1 MASYETDEALTKSDL
16 HDLEKPI
23 EVPETPDPNTSDLPF
38 YVCEFVEKEV
48 GNDFKSLWKV
58 SSLIDKIAE
67 EKKHLEE
74 QVLTVSSEAPKR
86 IQAALNNA
94 ENTQSALAA
103 LVKRE
108 GVVSEAITKHLEDA
122 APWMDDLGVL
132 TDQINEVERHLS
144 YLKWISQIEELSDN
158 IQQHLMTNNVAEAAS
173 TLVSMTEQA
182 IKLQESSCIHLLK
195 FITSTVQFWHKILKD
210 KLTSDFEEV
219 LSQLRWPFI
228 GPHQPLTPVSSS
240 TSGSVTDIY
249 ASLEMLFSQ
258 LLKLQISDEL
268 ISKPK
273 QVPEKYSLPA
283 SPPII
288 LPIQI
293 MLSPLQKRFRYHFS
307 GNRQTNVL
315 SKPEWY
321 LTQVLMWI
329 ANHTKFLNEKIQP
342 ILKSSRSTVNAKM
355 EFTRGLVLLVLE
367 KLSIDIPCLL
377 YDDVLF
383 CHLVDEVLLFQREL
397 HTAHG
402 YLSNLPNCMHIL
414 SEDTFFQR
422 WLTVERKLAL
432 EKMDSM
438 LSSEA
443 AWSSQY
449 KDISDV
455 DEMKFPDCA
464 ETFMTLLLVITD
476 RYKNLPAAEKK
487 LKFLELQKDL
497 VDDFR
502 IRLTQVMKEENRT
515 LLSFKYCAILNAVN
529 YIATVLGDWA
539 DNIFFLQL
547 QQAALEV
554 CTDGNSSSKL
564 QLGQLAS
571 MEISV
576 FDDMINLLERLKND
590 MLSRQVEHV
599 FREVKEGAKMYK
611 KERWLSL
618 PAQSE
623 QAVMSLSS
631 SACPML
637 LTLRDRLLQLEQ
649 QLCHT
654 LFKSVWQM
662 LAEKLD
668 LFIYQDVILANH
680 FNEGGAAQLQF
691 DMSRNLFPLF
701 SHYCKRPENYFKHV
715 KEACI
720 ILNLSVGSALLLK
733 DVLQS
738 AAQGMDKT
746 APNDQVPSSTAALN
760 ELGVYKLAPQDVE
773 ILFSLRTNWPN
784 TGK

>member
-1 MASYETDEALTKSDL
+1 MASSENEEQMDKPSNSDPEKSNEV
-16 HDLEKPI
+16 LEWS
-23 EVPETPDPNTSDLPF
+23 DPSTCDLPF
-38 YVCEFVEKEV
+38 YVCEFVEKEI
-48 GNDFKSLWKV
+48 GNDFKSLRKV
-58 SSLIDKIAE
+58 ARFIEKIAE

-94 ENTQSALAA
+94 EKTKSSLSS
-103 LVKRE
+103 LLERE
-108 GVVSEAITKHLEDA
+108 ATVTESISKHLAEA
-122 APWMDDLGVL
+122 GPWMEDLGAL
-132 TDQINEVERHLS
+132 IDQINEVERHLS

-173 TLVSMTEQA
+173 TLVSMAELA
-182 IKLQESSCIHLLK
+182 IKLQDSSCIHLLK
-195 FITSTVQFWHKILKD
+195 FIRSTVQFWHKILKD

-219 LSQLRWPFI
+219 LNHLNWPFI
-228 GPHQPLTPVSSS
+228 GPHQSRTPVSASS
-240 TSGSVTDIY
+240 S
-249 ASLEMLFSQ
+249 ASLTDFFTSLDTLFTQ

-268 ISKPK
+268 ISTPK
-273 QVPEKYSLPA
+273 QMLQKYSLPA
-283 SPPII
+283 SPTII
-288 LPIQI
+288 LPMQI
-293 MLSPLQKRFRYHFS
+293 MLKPLQKRFWYHFT
-307 GNRQTNVL
+307 GNKQTNVL

-329 ANHTKFLNEKIQP
+329 GNHTTFLHEKIQP
-342 ILKSSRSTVNAKM
+342 ILNRAGSHVNAKM
-355 EFTRGLVLLVLE
+355 EFTRGLVILVLE
-367 KLSIDIPCLL
+367 KLSVDIPCLL

-402 YLSNLPNCMHIL
+402 YPSSLPNCMHIL

-443 AWSSQY
+443 AWVSQY
-449 KDISDV
+449 KDIFDV

-476 RYKNLPAAEKK
+476 RYKNLPTAEKK

-502 IRLTQVMKEENRT
+502 IRLTQVMKEESRA
-515 LLSFKYCAILNAVN
+515 LLGFKYCAILNAVN

-539 DNIFFLQL
+539 DNVFFLQL

-554 CTDGNSSSKL
+554 CMDINSSSKL

-590 MLSRQVEHV
+590 MLCRQVEHV
-599 FREVKEGAKMYK
+599 FREVKDAAKMYK

-618 PAQSE
+618 PSQSE

-631 SACPML
+631 TACPML
-637 LTLRDRLLQLEQ
+637 LALRDRLLQLEQ

-654 LFKSVWQM
+654 LFKTVWQM

-668 LFIYQDVILANH
+668 LFLYQDIILANH

-738 AAQGMDKT
+738 E
-746 APNDQVPSSTAALN
+746 APSEGSKVPSATAALN

-773 ILFSLRTNWPN
+773 ILFNLRTNWPN

>member
-1 MASYETDEALTKSDL
+1 MDSCESERKTADSCNSDL
-16 HDLEKPI
+16 ERNNTNEKP
-23 EVPETPDPNTSDLPF
+23 DPLTCDLPF

-48 GNDFKSLWKV
+48 GNDFKSLKKV
-58 SSLIDKIAE
+58 ASLIEKITE
-67 EKKHLEE
+67 EKKQLEE

-86 IQAALNNA
+86 IQAALSNA
-94 ENTQSALAA
+94 EDTKSSLAT
-103 LVKRE
+103 LMERE
-108 GVVSEAITKHLEDA
+108 ATISESISKHLTDA
-122 APWMDDLGVL
+122 APWMEDLGVL
-132 TDQINEVERHLS
+132 IEQINEVERHLS
-144 YLKWISQIEELSDN
+144 YLKWISQIEEQSDN
-158 IQQHLMTNNVAEAAS
+158 IQQHLMTNNVAEATN
-173 TLVSMTEQA
+173 TLVSMAELA
-182 IKLQESSCIHLLK
+182 MKLQDSSCVHLLK
-195 FITSTVQFWHKILKD
+195 FIRSTVHFWHKILKD

-219 LSQLRWPFI
+219 LNQLQWPFI
-228 GPHQPLTPVSSS
+228 SPHQSPTPASSPSSS
-240 TSGSVTDIY
+240 SGLSDVY
-249 ASLEMLFSQ
+249 ANLESLFSQ

-273 QVPEKYSLPA
+273 QMPEKFSLPS
-283 SPPII
+283 SPAII
-288 LPIQI
+288 LPMQI
-293 MLSPLQKRFRYHFS
+293 MLSPLQKRFRYHFT

-321 LTQVLMWI
+321 FTQVLMWI
-329 ANHTKFLNEKIQP
+329 GNHSKFLHERIQP
-342 ILKSSRSTVNAKM
+342 ILTRTGSSVNAKM
-355 EFTRGLVLLVLE
+355 EFTRGLVMLVLE
-367 KLSIDIPCLL
+367 KLSTDMPCLL

-383 CHLVDEVLLFQREL
+383 CHLVDEILLFQREL
-397 HTAHG
+397 HSAHG
-402 YLSNLPNCMHIL
+402 YPSSLPNCMHIL

-443 AWSSQY
+443 AWASQY
-449 KDISDV
+449 KDISEV

-476 RYKNLPAAEKK
+476 RYKNLPTAEKK

-502 IRLTQVMKEENRT
+502 IRLTQVMKEESRA
-515 LLSFKYCAILNAVN
+515 LLGPKYCAILNAVN

-539 DNIFFLQL
+539 DNVFFLQL

-554 CTDGNSSSKL
+554 CTDITSSSKL

-599 FREVKEGAKMYK
+599 FREVKEATRMYK

-618 PAQSE
+618 PSQSE

-631 SACPML
+631 TACPML
-637 LTLRDRLLQLEQ
+637 LALRDRLLQLEQ

-654 LFKSVWQM
+654 LFKTIWQM

-668 LFIYQDVILANH
+668 LYIYQDIILANH

-691 DMSRNLFPLF
+691 DMVRNLFPLF

-720 ILNLSVGSALLLK
+720 ILNMGVGPALLLK

-738 AAQGMDKT
+738 ATQSLESSTLNSK
-746 APNDQVPSSTAALN
+746 VPSATAALN
-760 ELGVYKLAPQDVE
+760 ELGIYKLAPQDVE
-773 ILFSLRTNWPN
+773 ILFNLRTNWPN

>member
-1 MASYETDEALTKSDL
+1 
-16 HDLEKPI
+16 
-23 EVPETPDPNTSDLPF
+23 
-38 YVCEFVEKEV
+38 
-48 GNDFKSLWKV
+48 
-58 SSLIDKIAE
+58 
-67 EKKHLEE
+67 
-74 QVLTVSSEAPKR
+74 
-86 IQAALNNA
+86 
-94 ENTQSALAA
+94 
-103 LVKRE
+103 
-108 GVVSEAITKHLEDA
+108 
-122 APWMDDLGVL
+122 
-132 TDQINEVERHLS
+132 
-144 YLKWISQIEELSDN
+144 
-158 IQQHLMTNNVAEAAS
+158 
-173 TLVSMTEQA
+173 
-182 IKLQESSCIHLLK
+182 
-195 FITSTVQFWHKILKD
+195 
-210 KLTSDFEEV
+210 
-219 LSQLRWPFI
+219 
-228 GPHQPLTPVSSS
+228 
-240 TSGSVTDIY
+240 
-249 ASLEMLFSQ
+249 
-258 LLKLQISDEL
+258 
-268 ISKPK
+268 
-273 QVPEKYSLPA
+273 
-283 SPPII
+283 
-288 LPIQI
+288 
-293 MLSPLQKRFRYHFS
+293 
-307 GNRQTNVL
+307 
-315 SKPEWY
+315 
-321 LTQVLMWI
+321 MWI
-329 ANHTKFLNEKIQP
+329 GNHTKFLNDKIQP
-342 ILKSSRSTVNAKM
+342 ILKRAGSIVNAKM
-355 EFTRGLVLLVLE
+355 EFTRGLVMLVLE
-367 KLSIDIPCLL
+367 KLSVDIPCLL

-397 HTAHG
+397 QTAHG
-402 YLSNLPNCMHIL
+402 YLGSLPNCMHIL

-476 RYKNLPAAEKK
+476 RYKNLPTAEKK

-502 IRLTQVMKEENRT
+502 IRLTQVMKEESRA
-515 LLSFKYCAILNAVN
+515 LLGTKYCAILNAVN

-554 CTDGNSSSKL
+554 CTDINSTSKL

-599 FREVKEGAKMYK
+599 FREVKEGAKIYK

-618 PAQSE
+618 PSQSE

-691 DMSRNLFPLF
+691 DMTRNLFPLF

-738 AAQGMDKT
+738 TAQCMDKT
-746 APNDQVPSSTAALN
+746 SANDKVPSATAALN

-773 ILFSLRTNWPN
+773 ILFNLRTNWPN

>member
-1 MASYETDEALTKSDL
+1 MASKESEQEALTSDPPEECNAPDKSD
-16 HDLEKPI
+16 PY
-23 EVPETPDPNTSDLPF
+23 TCDLPF
-38 YVCEFVEKEV
+38 YVCEFVERQV
-48 GNDFKSLWKV
+48 GNDFKSLGKV
-58 SSLIDKIAE
+58 AALIDTIAA
-67 EKKHLEE
+67 EKTYHEE

-86 IQAALNNA
+86 IKAALDNA
-94 ENTQSALAA
+94 EDTKMSLAA
-103 LVKRE
+103 LLERE
-108 GVVSEAITKHLEDA
+108 ATLSDSISNHLAEA
-122 APWMDDLGVL
+122 APWIEALGAL

-158 IQQHLMTNNVAEAAS
+158 IQQHLMTNNVAEATT
-173 TLVSMTEQA
+173 TLVSMTELA
-182 IKLQESSCIHLLK
+182 IKLQQSSCVHLLN
-195 FITSTVQFWHKILKD
+195 FIRSTVQFWHKILKD
-210 KLTSDFEEV
+210 KLSSDFEEV
-219 LSQLRWPFI
+219 LNQLHWPFI
-228 GPHQPLTPVSSS
+228 SPQQLTTPVSSS
-240 TSGSVTDIY
+240 SSAGPNDIY
-249 ASLEMLFSQ
+249 GNLETLFTQ

-268 ISKPK
+268 ISTPK
-273 QVPEKYSLPA
+273 QMSDKYFLPSSA
-283 SPPII
+283 SII
-288 LPIQI
+288 LPMQI
-293 MLSPLQKRFRYHFS
+293 MLSPLQKRFRYHFT

-329 ANHTKFLNEKIQP
+329 GNHAKFLNEKIQP
-342 ILKSSRSTVNAKM
+342 ILKKAGSPVNAKM
-355 EFTRGLVLLVLE
+355 EFTRGLVMLVLE
-367 KLSIDIPCLL
+367 KLATDIPCLL

-397 HTAHG
+397 NSAHG
-402 YLSNLPNCMHIL
+402 YSSSLPNCMHIL
-414 SEDTFFQR
+414 SEDSFFQR

-438 LSSEA
+438 LSSES
-443 AWSSQY
+443 AWASQY
-449 KDISDV
+449 KDITDV

-476 RYKNLPAAEKK
+476 RYKNLPTAEKK

-502 IRLTQVMKEENRT
+502 IRLTQVMKEESRT
-515 LLSFKYCAILNAVN
+515 LLGSKYCAILNAVN
-529 YIATVLGDWA
+529 YIAAVLGDWA
-539 DNIFFLQL
+539 DNVFFLQL

-554 CTDGNSSSKL
+554 CTDTNSSSKL

-590 MLSRQVEHV
+590 MLSRQEEHV
-599 FREVKEGAKMYK
+599 FREVKEATRMYK

-618 PAQSE
+618 PSQSE

-631 SACPML
+631 TACPML
-637 LTLRDRLLQLEQ
+637 LTLRDHLLQLEQ

-654 LFKSVWQM
+654 LFKTLWQM

-668 LFIYQDVILANH
+668 VFLYQEIILANH

-691 DMSRNLFPLF
+691 DMTRNLFPLF

-720 ILNLSVGSALLLK
+720 ILNLGIGPALLLK

-738 AAQGMDKT
+738 AAQTMDDTTINRKM
-746 APNDQVPSSTAALN
+746 PSATSALN
-760 ELGVYKLAPQDVE
+760 ELGIYKLAPQDVE